1 MEQEHFDPEFQRIYD
16 QYIRAE
22 QKDAARAYSEM
33 EMDLKLPAKRI
44 RWWYP
49 VAAAV
54 LILVAGTVLFT
65 SDQNPFRPKTAFS
78 EAEVRES
85 LEKTIHALSTCS
97 KTVREEFRRIEDLTA
112 MTEAIK
118 PGRKPI
124 SSVDQKQNSQTSN
137 N

>member
-1 MEQEHFDPEFQRIYD
+1 MEQEHFDPDFQRIYD
-16 QYIRAE
+16 RYICAE
-22 QKDAARAYSEM
+22 QEDAARVYAEV
-33 EMDLKLPAKRI
+33 EEDLKLPARRI

-54 LILVAGTVLFT
+54 LVLAAGTVLLT
-65 SDQNPFRPKTAFS
+65 SDQNPFRSKTGFT

-97 KTVREEFRRIEDLTA
+97 KTVREEFKRIEDISA

-118 PGRKPI
+118 PGRKPA
-124 SSVDQKQNSQTSN
+124 SPVNLKQHSQTSN

>member
-1 MEQEHFDPEFQRIYD
+1 MVSGRGSGS
-16 QYIRAE
+16 
-22 QKDAARAYSEM
+22 DAGG
-33 EMDLKLPAKRI
+33 
-44 RWWYP
+44 
-49 VAAAV
+49 
-54 LILVAGTVLFT
+54 GTVLLT
-65 SDQNPFRPKTAFS
+65 SDQNPFRSKTGFT

-118 PGRKPI
+118 PGRKPN
-124 SSVDQKQNSQTSN
+124 SRVDQKPNSQTSN

>member
-16 QYIRAE
+16 QYIRKE
-22 QKDAARAYSEM
+22 KEEAANVYSEM
-33 EMDLKLPAKRI
+33 LPELKLPARRI

-54 LILVAGTVLFT
+54 LILATGTVLIT
-65 SDQNPFRPKTAFS
+65 SDQNPFRTKSKYTDV
-78 EAEVRES
+78 EVRES

-97 KTVREEFRRIEDLTA
+97 KTVREEFKRIEDLTA

-118 PGRKPI
+118 PGRKPNPP
-124 SSVDQKQNSQTSN
+124 VDQKHNTQTSN